1 MLRPMNPQSVIR
13 WTIINSILFSNEKAR
28 SEREEKTFTFL
39 FFDKRGARDNE
50 TLVTRIWP
58 QWLDCGAFKNGHV
71 MMRQMSD
78 LNWLQS
84 RRSLL
89 AAGEA
94 SSEVGSLIKRQSTV
108 IIKRNS
114 LSRLPREAG
123 VFIREDAG
131 KHIVNIYLWNYQ
143 PRSID

>member
-1 MLRPMNPQSVIR
+1 
-13 WTIINSILFSNEKAR
+13 
-28 SEREEKTFTFL
+28 
-39 FFDKRGARDNE
+39 
-50 TLVTRIWP
+50 
-58 QWLDCGAFKNGHV
+58 
-71 MMRQMSD
+71 MSD

-131 KHIVNIYLWNYQ
+131 KHIVNIYL
-143 PRSID
+143 